1 MGFVDVNS
9 LFLLI
14 LISRRVV
21 FLYFKHFK
29 FPMISFPMTEDTI
42 KQNRRNL
49 KKSTKFFSQVA
60 ECEMLIHYTWKIQAQ
75 KFRAP
80 TKAPS

>member
-1 MGFVDVNS
+1 
-9 LFLLI
+9 
-14 LISRRVV
+14 
-21 FLYFKHFK
+21 
-29 FPMISFPMTEDTI
+29 MTEDTI
-42 KQNRRNL
+42 KQNRKNL
-49 KKSTKFFSQVA
+49 QNLQSFFSQVA